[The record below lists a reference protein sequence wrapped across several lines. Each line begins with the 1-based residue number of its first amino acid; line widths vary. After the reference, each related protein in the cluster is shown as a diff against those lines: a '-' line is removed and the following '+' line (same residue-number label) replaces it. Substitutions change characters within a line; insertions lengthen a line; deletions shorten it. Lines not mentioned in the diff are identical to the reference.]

1 MYPIITLSI
10 TGLLTLFLGLTSYRK
25 ALLPFSLLSIIVA
38 LVSNFFDWGK
48 PGLYFGDMIA
58 IDNFVLLVQSIILFS
73 SFLIISI
80 SDGLFKDEHSSPAE
94 YYALIQ
100 FTVIGA
106 LLMVAFKNFIMLF
119 VGLEI
124 LSVGLYI
131 LAGVDKRNL
140 RGNEAALKYFL
151 MGSFAT
157 GILLFGI
164 AMYYGATGTFDIDG
178 GLNVAGRLP
187 EGKIF
192 FYIGITFILVGM
204 LFKISAVPFHFWT
217 ADVYQGSPTIF
228 TAYMATVVKT
238 AGIFALLKLTMSSF
252 SGEYPFWSK
261 ILVVVVALSL
271 FVGNIAAVYQS
282 NMKRMLAFSS
292 ISQAGFM
299 LLSLLGLN
307 GLSYGN
313 LAYYSLSYALA
324 TVGSFG
330 VLMII
335 SSNVLENGRPKE
347 DFDIFNG
354 LMKKQPVLA
363 IVLIVSMLSLSG
375 IPLTSG
381 FWSKFFVLNDAAGR
395 GYSWLL
401 VFGIIMSAISVY
413 FYFKPI
419 RAVFKDPNPNHHE
432 IIEVNSFPKIIL
444 LTTALLSIILG
455 VFPNIF
461 RGLF

>member
-10 TGLLTLFLGLTSYRK
+10 TGLLTLFLGLNSNRK
-25 ALLPFSLLSIIVA
+25 ALLPFSILGLLIAVA
-38 LVSNFFDWGK
+38 SNFLDWNK
-48 PGLYFGDMIA
+48 PGLYFNDMLA
-58 IDNFVLLVQSIILFS
+58 IDNLVLVVQTILLFS
-73 SFLIISI
+73 ALLIIGI
-80 SDGLFKDEHSSPAE
+80 SYGQFDEHASPAE

-106 LLMVAFKNFIMLF
+106 LIMVSFKSFIMLF

-140 RGNEAALKYFL
+140 RGNESALKYFL

-164 AMYYGATGTFDIDG
+164 AMYYGATGSFDIDG
-178 GLNVAGRLP
+178 GLSMAGRLP
-187 EGKIF
+187 EGKIL
-192 FYIGITFILVGM
+192 FYIGISFILVGM

-228 TAYMATVVKT
+228 TGYMATIVKT
-238 AGIFALLKLTMSSF
+238 AGIFAILKLTLSTF

-261 ILVVVVALSL
+261 ILMVVIVLSL
-271 FVGNIAAVYQS
+271 MVGNIAAVYQS
-282 NMKRMLAFSS
+282 NVKRMLAFSS

-307 GLSYGN
+307 SLSYGN

-330 VLMII
+330 VLLIL
-335 SSNVLENGRPKE
+335 SNQVLENGRPKE
-347 DFDIFNG
+347 DFEVFNG
-354 LMKKQPVLA
+354 LMKRQPALA
-363 IVLIVSMLSLSG
+363 IVLIVSMISLSG

-395 GYSWLL
+395 GYVWLL
-401 VFGIIMSAISVY
+401 VFGVIMSAVSLY
-413 FYFKPI
+413 FYFKPV
-419 RAVFKDPNPNHHE
+419 RAVFKEPNPGHE
-432 IIEVNSFPKIIL
+432 HIELRKLPKLLLLATAIL
-444 LTTALLSIILG
+444 TVILG
-455 VFPNIF
+455 IAPNIF